1 MTTQELIDFAG
12 QYPLILLLTFAG
24 IPLFTWLS
32 GFVAENCG
40 ENPWKWFYSVIVH
53 ISCIPGVFAAVLL
66 AYSILFIRQNLL
78 QVNALIYFLP
88 LVSMAIT
95 LALVGRKVSFEELPG
110 FDRLSGLVVLIA
122 ATFVVI
128 LALERTR
135 IWLLFGGSMG
145 TLLVAAAL
153 IYSVLK
159 WAASRICGGRNEPN
173 ADAGPTAG

>member
-1 MTTQELIDFAG
+1 MGITTIAGNARGRSQARVRLDAHDIFMRNRRGKLI
-12 QYPLILLLTFAG
+12 
-24 IPLFTWLS
+24 
-32 GFVAENCG
+32 
-40 ENPWKWFYSVIVH
+40 SVN
-53 ISCIPGVFAAVLL
+53 SF